1 MWSLPWKYPCQA
13 DAHTGL
19 CRSALGAESEHM
31 QQKIKTAPRV
41 YLTFLLLFATC
52 AVNAQETP
60 KTTKTTD
67 PPTCRIHFTRS
78 WEDYGAEMGTVPT
91 GEFYRQLERVFAG
104 VGVRLE
110 PEPFVPWSRAIEQV
124 VRGTGHGLSV
134 ALETPERAE
143 VLAFLGPIFR
153 SKWYAYKKQG
163 ADDPDLSNPKV
174 GVYSTYSDLAPVQ
187 KAVEDINGE
196 IVGMPLPRLSRLL
209 EENRVDILYA
219 PAIGIGYLQE
229 RMNLALEKIPGI
241 EFEMLS
247 YVAIRKDAPCMKQK
261 EALNEALIA
270 WSETEIA
277 QSYAVA
283 SPLSR
288 TFTEV
293 LESAKKHRQ

>member
-1 MWSLPWKYPCQA
+1 M
-13 DAHTGL
+13 
-19 CRSALGAESEHM
+19 
-31 QQKIKTAPRV
+31 
-41 YLTFLLLFATC
+41 TFILLLAAFGAQ
-52 AVNAQETP
+52 AQEASEN
-60 KTTKTTD
+60 TKIAD
-67 PPTCRIHFTRS
+67 PLTCRIHFTRS

-91 GEFYRQLERVFAG
+91 SEFYRQLERVFAD

-143 VLAFLGPIFR
+143 VLEFLGPIFR
-153 SKWYAYKKQG
+153 SRWNAYKKQG
-163 ADDPDLSNPKV
+163 AADPDLNNPKV
-174 GVYSTYSDLAPVQ
+174 GVYSTYANLAPVQ

-247 YVAIRKDAPCMKQK
+247 YVAIRKDAPCMKHQD
-261 EALNEALIA
+261 ALNEALIA
-270 WSETEIA
+270 WSKTEIA